1 MVDIDITLTLPD
13 DLAREAEAHGL
24 LTPLALRQLIDAE
37 VERRRRRERLFDT
50 MEQLAAI
57 DLPPLSDEE
66 VNAEIQAARA
76 ERRKRRASGD

>member
-24 LTPLALRQLIDAE
+24 LTPMALQQLIDAE
-37 VERRRRRERLFDT
+37 VARRRKRERLFTT

-66 VNAEIQAARA
+66 LNAGIQSAREEKRA
-76 ERRKRRASGD
+76 RRAGRA